1 MGGFAGVFTVPY
13 LKLDGG
19 CMVLVVLFYLP
30 YCMSEASYMY
40 IHIYMHIFIYRELI
54 YTHMYYVYV
63 AFH

>member
-13 LKLDGG
+13 LKLGGG
-19 CMVLVVLFYLP
+19 CMVLGVLFYLP